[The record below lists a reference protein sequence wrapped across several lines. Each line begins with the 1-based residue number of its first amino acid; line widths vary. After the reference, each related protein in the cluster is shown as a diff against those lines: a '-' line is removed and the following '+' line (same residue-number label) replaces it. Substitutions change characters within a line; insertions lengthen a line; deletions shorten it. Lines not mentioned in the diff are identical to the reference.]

1 MLHIYLFNY
10 QKKNETN
17 NALNHNKQHTIEV
30 IQQYKNQK

>member
-10 QKKNETN
+10 HETN